1 VSAPNYGGLAAFVPS
16 RDQAPMADGDG
27 FVADLE
33 GQPFDEAVV
42 GVIPS
47 RSRSQTTRSRGLHPP
62 GRAEAS
68 RLGADAGSV
77 GSSSIR
83 VANLDRRGT
92 IRKSRP
98 LLEGENQTETR
109 GPARG
114 GR

>member
-1 VSAPNYGGLAAFVPS
+1 MFGAGANDGFATGCRWQPLPMAVLPLSFFP
-16 RDQAPMADGDG
+16 DQAPMADGDG

-68 RLGADAGSV
+68 RLRADAGSV
-77 GSSSIR
+77 GSRSIR
-83 VANLDRRGT
+83 VGNLDRRGT
-92 IRKSRP
+92 IRSHRP
-98 LLEGENQTETR
+98 Y
-109 GPARG
+109 
-114 GR
+114 